1 MRTLSLLLLSL
12 FVAPCSST
20 LGTTTTTT
28 QKDTLITVPATV
40 SHDTL
45 YLPPV
50 YHGGTNA
57 GCDTAA
63 ILASASFNI
72 TQTDTTGRVSV
83 YDYNALLG
91 KFEALN
97 SRPPKKIIVPI
108 ETKNSTLIEKS
119 MSFGD
124 YIKIGSVAIVLFIG
138 LLVIGYAVAK
148 GGIKFPI
155 GL

>member
-12 FVAPCSST
+12 FVAACSST
-20 LGTTTTTT
+20 IGTTTT

-40 SHDTL
+40 VHDTVQL
-45 YLPPV
+45 APV
-50 YHGGTNA
+50 YYGGTNT

-63 ILASASFNI
+63 ILASANFHI
-72 TQTDTTGRVSV
+72 VQTDTTGRVSV

-91 KFEALN
+91 KFNALN
-97 SRPPKKIIVPI
+97 SEPMKKILIPI
-108 ETKNSTLIEKS
+108 ENKTSTLITKS
-119 MSFGD
+119 MSLFD

-138 LLVIGYAVAK
+138 FLVIGYALIK
-148 GGIKFPI
+148 SGIKIPI